1 MIKLLLF
8 VVVIILLF
16 VLIRIIIRINDKN
29 NSNDNISN
37 NINTNDMLDE
47 YELEELNNQDN
58 IESFDQVNISKV
70 DYEKI
75 RNDEFND
82 QFFNFQNR
90 LNGSSDNIDSSVD
103 KVNRFRN
110 SKFGFT
116 NESAHG
122 MKIKDISDYFI
133 KH

>member
-1 MIKLLLF
+1 MIKLLLL

-16 VLIRIIIRINDKN
+16 VLIRIIIRINNKNEN
-29 NSNDNISN
+29 NSE
-37 NINTNDMLDE
+37 INSVNAEMLDE
-47 YELEELNNQDN
+47 YELEELNDQDN
-58 IESFDQVNISKV
+58 IESFNEVNISKV

-82 QFFNFQNR
+82 QFFNFRNR

-103 KVNRFRN
+103 KINRFRN

-116 NESAHG
+116 NESANG

-133 KH
+133 SIK

>member
-8 VVVIILLF
+8 IIVIILLF
-16 VLIRIIIRINDKN
+16 VLIRIIIRINNKSEIN
-29 NSNDNISN
+29 NDISD
-37 NINTNDMLDE
+37 TEMLDE
-47 YELEELNNQDN
+47 YELEDLNNQGN
-58 IESFDQVNISKV
+58 IESFNEVNISKV

-90 LNGSSDNIDSSVD
+90 LNGSSNNIDSSVD

-110 SKFGFT
+110 SKFGLT
-116 NESAHG
+116 NESANG
-122 MKIKDISDYFI
+122 MKIRDISDYFI

>member
-1 MIKLLLF
+1 MIKLLLL

-16 VLIRIIIRINDKN
+16 VLIRIIIRINNKNEN
-29 NSNDNISN
+29 NSE
-37 NINTNDMLDE
+37 INSVDAEMLDE
-47 YELEELNNQDN
+47 YELEELNDQDN
-58 IESFDQVNISKV
+58 IESFNEVNSSKV

-82 QFFNFQNR
+82 QFFNFRNR

-103 KVNRFRN
+103 KINRFRN

-116 NESAHG
+116 NESANG

>member
-16 VLIRIIIRINDKN
+16 VLIRIIVRINNKNEN
-29 NSNDNISN
+29 NSE
-37 NINTNDMLDE
+37 INSVDAEMLDE
-47 YELEELNNQDN
+47 YELEELNDQDN
-58 IESFDQVNISKV
+58 IESFNEVNISKV

-82 QFFNFQNR
+82 QFFNFRNR

-103 KVNRFRN
+103 KINRFRN

-116 NESAHG
+116 NENANG

>member
-1 MIKLLLF
+1 MIKLLLL

-16 VLIRIIIRINDKN
+16 VLIRIIIRINNKNEN
-29 NSNDNISN
+29 NSEINSVNDE
-37 NINTNDMLDE
+37 MLDE
-47 YELEELNNQDN
+47 YELEELNDQDN
-58 IESFDQVNISKV
+58 IESFNEVNISKV

-82 QFFNFQNR
+82 QFFNFRNR

-103 KVNRFRN
+103 KINRFRN

-116 NESAHG
+116 NESANG

>member
-8 VVVIILLF
+8 VIVIILLF
-16 VLIRIIIRINDKN
+16 VLIRIIIKINNKNEN
-29 NSNDNISN
+29 NSE
-37 NINTNDMLDE
+37 INSVKAEMLDE
-47 YELEELNNQDN
+47 YELEELNDQDN
-58 IESFDQVNISKV
+58 IESFNEVNISKV

-82 QFFNFQNR
+82 QFFNFRNR

-103 KVNRFRN
+103 KINRFRN

-116 NESAHG
+116 NESANG

>member
-16 VLIRIIIRINDKN
+16 VLIRIIIRINNKNEN
-29 NSNDNISN
+29 NSE
-37 NINTNDMLDE
+37 INSVDAEMLDE
-47 YELEELNNQDN
+47 DELEELNDQDN
-58 IESFDQVNISKV
+58 IESFNEVNISKV

-82 QFFNFQNR
+82 QFFNFRNR

-103 KVNRFRN
+103 KINRFRN

-116 NESAHG
+116 NESANG

>member
-16 VLIRIIIRINDKN
+16 VLIRIIIRINNKSEN
-29 NSNDNISN
+29 NSEIN
-37 NINTNDMLDE
+37 NSVNAEMLDE
-47 YELEELNNQDN
+47 YELELNNQDN
-58 IESFDQVNISKV
+58 IESFNEVNISKV

-82 QFFNFQNR
+82 QFFNFRNR

-103 KVNRFRN
+103 KINRFRN

-116 NESAHG
+116 NENAHG

>member
-8 VVVIILLF
+8 IITIILLF
-16 VLIRIIIRINDKN
+16 VLIRIIIRINNKN
-29 NSNDNISN
+29 NSSDNVNNANDE
-37 NINTNDMLDE
+37 MLDE
-47 YELEELNNQDN
+47 YELEELNNQGN
-58 IESFDQVNISKV
+58 IESFNEVNISKV

-75 RNDEFND
+75 RNDEFNN

-110 SKFGFT
+110 SKFGLT

>member
-1 MIKLLLF
+1 MIKLLLL

-16 VLIRIIIRINDKN
+16 VLIRIIIRINNKNEN
-29 NSNDNISN
+29 NSE
-37 NINTNDMLDE
+37 INSVDAEMLDE

-58 IESFDQVNISKV
+58 IESFNEVNISKV

-82 QFFNFQNR
+82 QFFNFRNR

-103 KVNRFRN
+103 KINRFRN

>member
-1 MIKLLLF
+1 MIKLLLL

-16 VLIRIIIRINDKN
+16 VLIRIIIKINNKYDTIN
-29 NSNDNISN
+29 NNANNDNE
-37 NINTNDMLDE
+37 MLDE

-58 IESFDQVNISKV
+58 IESFNEVNISKV

-82 QFFNFQNR
+82 QFFNFRNR

-103 KVNRFRN
+103 KINRFRN

-116 NESAHG
+116 NESANG

>member
-16 VLIRIIIRINDKN
+16 VLIRIIIRINNKNEN
-29 NSNDNISN
+29 NSE
-37 NINTNDMLDE
+37 INSVDAEMLDE

-58 IESFDQVNISKV
+58 IESFNEVNISKV

-82 QFFNFQNR
+82 QFFNFRNR

-103 KVNRFRN
+103 KINRFRN

-116 NESAHG
+116 NESANG

>member
-16 VLIRIIIRINDKN
+16 VLIKIIIRINNKNEN
-29 NSNDNISN
+29 NSE
-37 NINTNDMLDE
+37 INSVDAEMLDE
-47 YELEELNNQDN
+47 YELEELNDQDN
-58 IESFDQVNISKV
+58 IESFNEINISKV

-82 QFFNFQNR
+82 QFFNFRNR

-103 KVNRFRN
+103 KINRFRN

-116 NESAHG
+116 NESANG

>member
-1 MIKLLLF
+1 MIKLLLL

-16 VLIRIIIRINDKN
+16 VLIRIIIRINNKNEN
-29 NSNDNISN
+29 NSE
-37 NINTNDMLDE
+37 INSVNAEMLDE
-47 YELEELNNQDN
+47 YELEELNDQDN
-58 IESFDQVNISKV
+58 IESFNEVNISKV

-82 QFFNFQNR
+82 QFFNFRNR

-103 KVNRFRN
+103 KINRFRN

-116 NESAHG
+116 NESANG

>member
-16 VLIRIIIRINDKN
+16 VLIRIIIRINNKNEN
-29 NSNDNISN
+29 NSE
-37 NINTNDMLDE
+37 INSVDAEMLDE
-47 YELEELNNQDN
+47 YELEALNDQDN
-58 IESFDQVNISKV
+58 IESFNEVNISKV

-82 QFFNFQNR
+82 QFFNFRNR

-103 KVNRFRN
+103 KINRFRN

-116 NESAHG
+116 NENANG

>member
-16 VLIRIIIRINDKN
+16 VLSTINIRINNKNEN
-29 NSNDNISN
+29 NSE
-37 NINTNDMLDE
+37 INSVNSEMLDE
-47 YELEELNNQDN
+47 YELEELNDQDN
-58 IESFDQVNISKV
+58 IESFNEVNISKV

-82 QFFNFQNR
+82 QFFNFRNR

-103 KVNRFRN
+103 KINRFRN

-116 NESAHG
+116 NENANG

>member
-8 VVVIILLF
+8 VITIILLF
-16 VLIRIIIRINDKN
+16 VLIRIIIKINNKSNVTN
-29 NSNDNISN
+29 NSDNE
-37 NINTNDMLDE
+37 MLDE
-47 YELEELNNQDN
+47 YELEDLNNQGN
-58 IESFDQVNISKV
+58 IESFNEVNISKV

-90 LNGSSDNIDSSVD
+90 LNGSSNNIDSSVD

-110 SKFGFT
+110 SKFGLT
-116 NESAHG
+116 NESANG
-122 MKIKDISDYFI
+122 MKIRDISDYFI

>member
-1 MIKLLLF
+1 MIKLLLL

-16 VLIRIIIRINDKN
+16 VLIRIIIRINNKNEN
-29 NSNDNISN
+29 NSE
-37 NINTNDMLDE
+37 INSSVNAEMLDE
-47 YELEELNNQDN
+47 YELELNNQDN
-58 IESFDQVNISKV
+58 IESFNEVNISKV

-82 QFFNFQNR
+82 QFFNFRNR

-103 KVNRFRN
+103 KINRFRN

>member
-1 MIKLLLF
+1 MLKLLLL

-16 VLIRIIIRINDKN
+16 VLIRIIIRINNKNEN
-29 NSNDNISN
+29 NSE
-37 NINTNDMLDE
+37 INSVKAEMLDE
-47 YELEELNNQDN
+47 YELEELNDQDN
-58 IESFDQVNISKV
+58 IESFNEVNISKV

-82 QFFNFQNR
+82 QFFNFRNR

-103 KVNRFRN
+103 KINRFRN

-116 NESAHG
+116 NENANG

>member
-1 MIKLLLF
+1 MIKLLLL

-16 VLIRIIIRINDKN
+16 VLIRIIIRINNKNEN
-29 NSNDNISN
+29 NSE
-37 NINTNDMLDE
+37 INSVNAEMLDE

-58 IESFDQVNISKV
+58 IESFNEVNISKV

-82 QFFNFQNR
+82 QFFNFRNR

-103 KVNRFRN
+103 KINRFRN

-116 NESAHG
+116 NESANG

>member
-1 MIKLLLF
+1 MIKLLLL

-16 VLIRIIIRINDKN
+16 VLIRIIIRINNKNEN
-29 NSNDNISN
+29 NSE
-37 NINTNDMLDE
+37 INSVNSEMLDE
-47 YELEELNNQDN
+47 YELEELNNHGN
-58 IESFDQVNISKV
+58 IESFNEVNISKV

-82 QFFNFQNR
+82 QFFNFRNR

-103 KVNRFRN
+103 KINRFRN

-116 NESAHG
+116 NESANG

>member
-1 MIKLLLF
+1 MIKLLLL

-16 VLIRIIIRINDKN
+16 VLIRIIIRINNKNEN
-29 NSNDNISN
+29 NSE
-37 NINTNDMLDE
+37 INSVNTEMLDE
-47 YELEELNNQDN
+47 YELEELNDQDN
-58 IESFDQVNISKV
+58 IESFNEVNISKV

-82 QFFNFQNR
+82 QFFNFRNR

-103 KVNRFRN
+103 KINRFRN

-116 NESAHG
+116 NESANG

>member
-16 VLIRIIIRINDKN
+16 VLIRIIIRINNKNEN
-29 NSNDNISN
+29 NSE
-37 NINTNDMLDE
+37 INSVDTEILDE
-47 YELEELNNQDN
+47 YELEELNDQDN
-58 IESFDQVNISKV
+58 IESFNEVNISKV

-82 QFFNFQNR
+82 QFFNFRNR

-103 KVNRFRN
+103 KINRFRN

-116 NESAHG
+116 NESANG

>member
-16 VLIRIIIRINDKN
+16 VLIRIIIRINNKSEIN
-29 NSNDNISN
+29 NSVNAE
-37 NINTNDMLDE
+37 MLDE
-47 YELEELNNQDN
+47 YELEELNDQDN
-58 IESFDQVNISKV
+58 IESFNEVNISKV

-82 QFFNFQNR
+82 QFFNFRNR

-103 KVNRFRN
+103 KINRFRN

-116 NESAHG
+116 NENAHG

>member
-16 VLIRIIIRINDKN
+16 VLIRIIIRINNKSEN
-29 NSNDNISN
+29 NSEIN
-37 NINTNDMLDE
+37 NSVNAEMLDE
-47 YELEELNNQDN
+47 YELEELNDQDN
-58 IESFDQVNISKV
+58 IESFNEVNISKV

-82 QFFNFQNR
+82 QFFNFRNR
-90 LNGSSDNIDSSVD
+90 LNCSSDNIDSSVD
-103 KVNRFRN
+103 KINRFRN

-116 NESAHG
+116 NESANG

>member
-16 VLIRIIIRINDKN
+16 VLIRIIIRINNKNEN
-29 NSNDNISN
+29 NSE
-37 NINTNDMLDE
+37 INSVDAEMLEE
-47 YELEELNNQDN
+47 YELEELNDQDN
-58 IESFDQVNISKV
+58 IESFNEVNISKV

-82 QFFNFQNR
+82 QFFNFRNR

-103 KVNRFRN
+103 KINRFRN

-116 NESAHG
+116 NESANG

>member
-16 VLIRIIIRINDKN
+16 VLIRIIIRINNKNEN
-29 NSNDNISN
+29 NSE
-37 NINTNDMLDE
+37 INSSVNAEMLDE
-47 YELEELNNQDN
+47 YELELNNQDN
-58 IESFDQVNISKV
+58 IESFNEVNISKV

-82 QFFNFQNR
+82 QFFNFRNR

-103 KVNRFRN
+103 KINRFRN

>member
-16 VLIRIIIRINDKN
+16 VLIRIIIRINNKN
-29 NSNDNISN
+29 EN
-37 NINTNDMLDE
+37 NNEINNADAEVLDE
-47 YELEELNNQDN
+47 YELEELNDQDN
-58 IESFDQVNISKV
+58 IESFNEVNISKV

-82 QFFNFQNR
+82 QFFNFRNR

-103 KVNRFRN
+103 KINRFRN

-116 NESAHG
+116 NESANG

>member
-16 VLIRIIIRINDKN
+16 VLIRIIVRINNKNEN
-29 NSNDNISN
+29 NSE
-37 NINTNDMLDE
+37 INSVDAEMLDE
-47 YELEELNNQDN
+47 YELEELNDQDN
-58 IESFDQVNISKV
+58 IESFNEVNISKV

-82 QFFNFQNR
+82 QFFNFRNR

-103 KVNRFRN
+103 KINRFRN

-116 NESAHG
+116 NESANG

>member
-1 MIKLLLF
+1 MIKLLLL

-16 VLIRIIIRINDKN
+16 VLIRIIIRINNKNEN
-29 NSNDNISN
+29 NSE
-37 NINTNDMLDE
+37 INSVNSEMLDE
-47 YELEELNNQDN
+47 YELEELNNQGN
-58 IESFDQVNISKV
+58 IESFNEVNISKV

-82 QFFNFQNR
+82 QFFNFRNR

-103 KVNRFRN
+103 KINRFRN

-116 NESAHG
+116 NESANG

>member
-16 VLIRIIIRINDKN
+16 VLIRIIIRINNKSEIN
-29 NSNDNISN
+29 NSVNDE
-37 NINTNDMLDE
+37 MLDE
-47 YELEELNNQDN
+47 YELEELNNQGN

-82 QFFNFQNR
+82 QFFNFRNR

-103 KVNRFRN
+103 KINRFRN

-116 NESAHG
+116 NESANG
-122 MKIKDISDYFI
+122 MKIKDVSDYFI

>member
-16 VLIRIIIRINDKN
+16 VLIRIIIRINNKNEN
-29 NSNDNISN
+29 NSE
-37 NINTNDMLDE
+37 INSVNAEMLDE
-47 YELEELNNQDN
+47 YELEELNDQDN
-58 IESFDQVNISKV
+58 IESFNEVNISKV

-82 QFFNFQNR
+82 QFFNFRNR

-103 KVNRFRN
+103 KINRFRN

-116 NESAHG
+116 SESANG

>member
-16 VLIRIIIRINDKN
+16 VLIRIIIKINDKT
-29 NSNDNISN
+29 NSNDNIN
-37 NINTNDMLDE
+37 NANEMLDE
-47 YELEELNNQDN
+47 YELEELNNQGN
-58 IESFDQVNISKV
+58 IESFNEVNISKV

-116 NESAHG
+116 NESANG
-122 MKIKDISDYFI
+122 MKINDISDYFI

>member
-1 MIKLLLF
+1 MIKLLLL

-16 VLIRIIIRINDKN
+16 VLIRIIIRINNKNEN
-29 NSNDNISN
+29 NSE
-37 NINTNDMLDE
+37 INSVNAEMLDE
-47 YELEELNNQDN
+47 YELEELNDQDN
-58 IESFDQVNISKV
+58 IESFNEVNISKV

-82 QFFNFQNR
+82 QFFNFRNR

-103 KVNRFRN
+103 KINRFRN

-116 NESAHG
+116 NENANG

>member
-1 MIKLLLF
+1 MIKLLLL

-16 VLIRIIIRINDKN
+16 VLIRIIIRINNKNKN
-29 NSNDNISN
+29 NSE
-37 NINTNDMLDE
+37 INSVDAEMLDE
-47 YELEELNNQDN
+47 YELEELNDQDN
-58 IESFDQVNISKV
+58 IESFNEVNISKV

-82 QFFNFQNR
+82 QFFNFRNR

-103 KVNRFRN
+103 KINRFRN

-116 NESAHG
+116 NESANG

>member
-1 MIKLLLF
+1 MIKLLLL

-16 VLIRIIIRINDKN
+16 VLIRIIIRINNKNEN
-29 NSNDNISN
+29 NSEIN
-37 NINTNDMLDE
+37 NSVNAEMLDE
-47 YELEELNNQDN
+47 YELELNNQDN
-58 IESFDQVNISKV
+58 IESFNEVNISKV

-82 QFFNFQNR
+82 QFFNFRNR

-103 KVNRFRN
+103 KINRFRN

-116 NESAHG
+116 NENANG

>member
-1 MIKLLLF
+1 MIKLLLLA
-8 VVVIILLF
+8 VVIILLF
-16 VLIRIIIRINDKN
+16 VLIRIIIRINNKNEN
-29 NSNDNISN
+29 NSE
-37 NINTNDMLDE
+37 INSVDAEMLDE

-58 IESFDQVNISKV
+58 IESFNEVNISKV

-82 QFFNFQNR
+82 QFFNFRNR

-103 KVNRFRN
+103 KINRFRN

-116 NESAHG
+116 NESANG

>member
-1 MIKLLLF
+1 MIKLLLL

-16 VLIRIIIRINDKN
+16 VLIRIIIRINNKNEN
-29 NSNDNISN
+29 NSE
-37 NINTNDMLDE
+37 INSVDAEMLDE
-47 YELEELNNQDN
+47 YELEELNDQDN
-58 IESFDQVNISKV
+58 IESFNEVNISTV

-82 QFFNFQNR
+82 QFFNFRNR

-103 KVNRFRN
+103 KINRFRN

-116 NESAHG
+116 NESANG

>member
-1 MIKLLLF
+1 MIKLLLL

-16 VLIRIIIRINDKN
+16 VLIRIIIRINNKNEN
-29 NSNDNISN
+29 NSE
-37 NINTNDMLDE
+37 INSVNSEMLDE
-47 YELEELNNQDN
+47 YELEELNDQDN
-58 IESFDQVNISKV
+58 IESFNEVNISKV

-82 QFFNFQNR
+82 QFFNFRNR

-103 KVNRFRN
+103 KINRFRN

-116 NESAHG
+116 NESANG